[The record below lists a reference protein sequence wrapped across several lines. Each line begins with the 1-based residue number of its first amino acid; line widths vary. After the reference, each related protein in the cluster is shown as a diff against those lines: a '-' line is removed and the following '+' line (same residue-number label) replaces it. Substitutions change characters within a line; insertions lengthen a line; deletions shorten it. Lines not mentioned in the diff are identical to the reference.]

1 MSHRTHR
8 ITAESILNM
17 RFSERLALEM
27 ITASLWPL
35 AADERIGLLL
45 TMLADNLCDV
55 AETDEEIDAIVERLC
70 LRIQARMSQPHIHRL
85 RCAMYFIRE
94 CGRRCGAAL
103 TSRSSIRRTRRYR
116 AAPPRHRL
124 RTTNFSCVT
133 RRLHDPRIARAAVVA
148 VADEQPDAFV
158 LMLAAV
164 QPVVGAAVNAEPS
177 SSATLSKARY
187 GPDLF
192 RHAL

>member
-55 AETDEEIDAIVERLC
+55 AETDEEIDAIVERL
-70 LRIQARMSQPHIHRL
+70 
-85 RCAMYFIRE
+85 
-94 CGRRCGAAL
+94 
-103 TSRSSIRRTRRYR
+103 
-116 AAPPRHRL
+116 
-124 RTTNFSCVT
+124 
-133 RRLHDPRIARAAVVA
+133 RLHIKLECHSRTSIDYAARCIS
-148 VADEQPDAFV
+148 
-158 LMLAAV
+158 
-164 QPVVGAAVNAEPS
+164 VGSRMRSPMRRGSNKS
-177 SSATLSKARY
+177 
-187 GPDLF
+187 
-192 RHAL
+192 